1 MVADTDMKV
10 LDFLSSDTPISK
22 LLNEE
27 IPAVTQAKK
36 DLEQLVKRR
45 QHTVSALERENKKLE
60 RMQNSI
66 NSKDPEREDVL
77 DQQLLDQQI
86 EKRDKLN
93 YDVDMLA
100 KDESQDQDK
109 ITSTLLTLV
118 RRNSLIKCSG
128 NKFSDL
134 TSISNNKYFIIS
146 SKVSRECRYAKS
158 VLELM
163 KIKREFYKN
172 AFSTIDAELPNI
184 ERIINETH
192 LRPVFGECL
201 EDHLNATGRDIAYP
215 ILLAVSYLR
224 RGGLNEEGLL

>member
-1 MVADTDMKV
+1 M
-10 LDFLSSDTPISK
+10 
-22 LLNEE
+22 
-27 IPAVTQAKK
+27 
-36 DLEQLVKRR
+36 
-45 QHTVSALERENKKLE
+45 
-60 RMQNSI
+60 
-66 NSKDPEREDVL
+66 
-77 DQQLLDQQI
+77 
-86 EKRDKLN
+86 
-93 YDVDMLA
+93 
-100 KDESQDQDK
+100 
-109 ITSTLLTLV
+109 
-118 RRNSLIKCSG
+118 
-128 NKFSDL
+128 
-134 TSISNNKYFIIS
+134 
-146 SKVSRECRYAKS
+146 SRECRYAKS